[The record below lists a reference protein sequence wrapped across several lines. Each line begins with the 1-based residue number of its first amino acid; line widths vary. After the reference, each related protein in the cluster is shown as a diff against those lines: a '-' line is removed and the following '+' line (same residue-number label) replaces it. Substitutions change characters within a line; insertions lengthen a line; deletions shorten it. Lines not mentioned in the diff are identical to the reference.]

1 MDKESVGQLIRN
13 RRLELSLTL
22 RQVADEVGVSEATV
36 SRWESGK
43 IDNMR
48 RDRIAK
54 LATVLNMSPLRIT
67 GIDENENFLKP
78 VNIDESELLEDYRRV
93 GDADKIM
100 IRSLLR
106 RLHADELPS
115 NSGTTSNNFDNGGD
129 IKNNFVAYGG
139 TNSVNQNVSLGS

>member
-67 GIDENENFLKP
+67 GIDENDTFLKP

-100 IRSLLR
+100 IRNLLR
-106 RLHADELPS
+106 RFHVSHSNTLHNDDL
-115 NSGTTSNNFDNGGD
+115 
-129 IKNNFVAYGG
+129 KNNFVAYGG